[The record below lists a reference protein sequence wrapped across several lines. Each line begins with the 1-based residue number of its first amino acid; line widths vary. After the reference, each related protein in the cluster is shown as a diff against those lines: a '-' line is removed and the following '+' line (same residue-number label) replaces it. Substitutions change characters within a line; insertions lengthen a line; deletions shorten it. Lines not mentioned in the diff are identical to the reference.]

1 MDGSSTPTEWE
12 DAPQTI
18 SLAQAVRSPEEANRN
33 GSNGWTAMAPPNV
46 EQQTGIAPAPW
57 NNTGMVQYALVPVPI
72 SAMQH
77 NMDASNY
84 VSYGCYPQQS
94 QQQMAVMQGNNG
106 QWVQVAAPYAP
117 QPTYGCPMN
126 AAPDAGSTE
135 LLLGIQG

>member
-1 MDGSSTPTEWE
+1 
-12 DAPQTI
+12 
-18 SLAQAVRSPEEANRN
+18 
-33 GSNGWTAMAPPNV
+33 MAPANV

-94 QQQMAVMQGNNG
+94 QQQMAMGFQGGNG
-106 QWVQVAAPYAP
+106 QWVQVAAPYP
-117 QPTYGCPMN
+117 PQQPTYGCPMS
-126 AAPDAGSTE
+126 APPDADSTE
-135 LLLGIQG
+135 LLLGIQR